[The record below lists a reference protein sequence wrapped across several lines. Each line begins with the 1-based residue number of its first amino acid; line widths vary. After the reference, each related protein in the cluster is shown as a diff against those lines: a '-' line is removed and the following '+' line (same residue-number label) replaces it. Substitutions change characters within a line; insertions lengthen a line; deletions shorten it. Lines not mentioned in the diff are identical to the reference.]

1 MTITVEPSIGEAAE
15 PPLGELL
22 LQTATDLRERV
33 AVAALAEEGTI
44 LAKDSVRK
52 VLVWEPGDGTARCAW
67 ERLTG
72 HLYGLDLDDGERAFL
87 DLLLSVAG
95 VAHQTSLVRVM
106 ELGERR
112 LAIILRAMVELSD
125 CDTIAVGRRI

>member
-15 PPLGELL
+15 RPLGELL

-44 LAKDSVRK
+44 LAKPSVRT
-52 VLVWEPGDGTARCAW
+52 VLVWEPGDGTARCTW

-112 LAIILRAMVELSD
+112 LAIILRAMVELSGND
-125 CDTIAVGRRI
+125 RLAVGTRI